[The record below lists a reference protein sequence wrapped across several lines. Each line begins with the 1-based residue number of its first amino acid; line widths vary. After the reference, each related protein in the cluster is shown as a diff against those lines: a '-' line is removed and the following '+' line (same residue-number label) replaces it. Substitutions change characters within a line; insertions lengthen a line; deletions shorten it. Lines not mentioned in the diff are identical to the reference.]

1 MGSDPIVQGMR
12 NHLKLKSHLRC
23 VTDPNDVMKKDT
35 PSSRRKFL
43 REVAATSMA
52 TAAMPIAS
60 LAAREKAE
68 DRILRY
74 EKPISANDK
83 IRIGVIGYGVQGHF
97 DLETALKVPGVELAG
112 ICDLYTGRIE
122 NAKEKFGNDLYT
134 TRNYQDLLARKDID
148 AVLIC
153 TMDVW
158 HARITLDALAK
169 GKHVYCEKP
178 MVYKIAEGYPVM
190 AAAKKSGK
198 VLQVGSQRVSSIGYL
213 KAKELLAAG
222 EIGKLNMVNAVYD
235 RQSSIGAWEYT
246 IPKDA
251 DAATTNWEKFIEAT
265 EKMAFDAKKFFWWR
279 AFREVGTGVA
289 GDLFIH
295 LLSGSHLITNS
306 KGPESI
312 YSTGQFSYWKDGRN
326 MPDVMS
332 GVLQYP
338 DSKEHAAFQM
348 TLQVNFIS
356 GTGGQEVI
364 QLVGS
369 EGIIVVKGNDIT
381 VKHSLM
387 PEAPGFGGY
396 DSLFTFSSKMQ
407 ADLQKEYDAKWT
419 MEQRTRK
426 TKEDILFKA
435 PAGYSDHLDHFT
447 NFFDAIRTNK
457 PVVEDAEFGFR
468 AAAPA
473 LACNESYFKKK
484 IIHWDPVQLKLK

>member
-1 MGSDPIVQGMR
+1 MK
-12 NHLKLKSHLRC
+12 NN
-23 VTDPNDVMKKDT
+23 NDA
-35 PSSRRKFL
+35 SSRRRFL
-43 REVAATSMA
+43 QKIGATTLLSA
-52 TAAMPIAS
+52 TAPLAS
-60 LAAREKAE
+60 LANQHKAE
-68 DRILRY
+68 ERLLQY
-74 EKPISANDK
+74 SKPITANDT

-97 DLETALKVPGVELAG
+97 DLATALKMPGVELAG
-112 ICDLYTGRIE
+112 ICDLYAGRLE
-122 NAKEKFGNDLYT
+122 NAREQFGKELFT
-134 TRNYQDLLARKDID
+134 TNNYKELLDKPDID
-148 AVLIC
+148 AVLVC
-153 TMDVW
+153 TTDVW

-178 MVYKIAEGYPVM
+178 MVYKISEGHPVIE
-190 AAAKKSGK
+190 ASRKSGK
-198 VLQVGSQRVSSIGYL
+198 VLQVGSQRVSSIGYA

-251 DAATTNWEKFIEAT
+251 DALTTNWDKFIEVT

-279 AFREVGTGVA
+279 AFKEVGTGVA

-295 LLSGSHLITNS
+295 LLSGTHLITNS

-332 GVLQYP
+332 GVMQYP
-338 DSKEHAAFQM
+338 STAEHDAFQL

-364 QLVGS
+364 KLIGS
-369 EGIIVVKGNDIT
+369 EGVIEVNGNNIT
-381 VKHSLM
+381 VKHSIM

-396 DSLFTFSSKMQ
+396 DSVFTFAKSMQTEMQ
-407 ADLQKEYDAKWT
+407 AEYDAKWT
-419 MEQRTRK
+419 PEQRKRK
-426 TKEDILFKA
+426 TKDDIIFKA
-435 PAGYSDHLDHFT
+435 PVGYSDHLDHFT
-447 NFFDAIRTNK
+447 NFFDAIRTGK
-457 PVVEDAEFGFR
+457 TVVEDATFGFR

-473 LACNESYFKKK
+473 LACNESYFSKK
-484 IIHWDPVQLKLK
+484 IIQWDPVKMKLK

>member
-1 MGSDPIVQGMR
+1 MR
-12 NHLKLKSHLRC
+12 K
-23 VTDPNDVMKKDT
+23 DNDA
-35 PSSRRKFL
+35 SRRRFL
-43 REVAATSMA
+43 QKIAATSLA
-52 TAAMPIAS
+52 TAATPLTS

-68 DRILRY
+68 ERILRY
-74 EKPISANDK
+74 EKQTSANDK

-97 DLETALKVPGVELAG
+97 DLDTALKVPGVELAG
-112 ICDLYTGRIE
+112 ICDLYTGRLE
-122 NAKEKFGNDLYT
+122 NAKERFGNDLYT
-134 TRNYQDLLARKDID
+134 TRNYKDLLDKKDID

-153 TMDVW
+153 THDVW
-158 HARITLDALAK
+158 HERISLDALAK

-213 KAKELLAAG
+213 KAKEMLAAG

-251 DAATTNWEKFIEAT
+251 DAMTTNWDKFIEAT

-279 AFREVGTGVA
+279 AFKEVGTGVA

-306 KGPESI
+306 KGPVSV

-356 GTGGQEVI
+356 GTGGQEII

-369 EGIIVVKGNDIT
+369 EGIIVVKGNDLTI
-381 VKHSLM
+381 KHSLL
-387 PEAPGFGGY
+387 PEAPGLGGY
-396 DSLFTFSSKMQ
+396 DSLFTFSKKMQ

-419 MEQRTRK
+419 VEQRNRK
-426 TKEDILFKA
+426 TKGDIIFKA
-435 PAGYSDHLDHFT
+435 PDGYSDHLDHLT
-447 NFFDAIRTNK
+447 NFFDAIRTGK
-457 PVVEDAEFGFR
+457 PVIEDAEFGFR

-473 LACNESYFKKK
+473 LACNESYFKKQ
-484 IIHWDPVQLKLK
+484 IVRWDPVQMKLK

>member
-1 MGSDPIVQGMR
+1 M
-12 NHLKLKSHLRC
+12 K
-23 VTDPNDVMKKDT
+23 NDN
-35 PSSRRKFL
+35 SSRRKFL
-43 REVAATSMA
+43 QQIGATSLVAASS
-52 TAAMPIAS
+52 PFAS
-60 LAAREKAE
+60 LAAQQKAE
-68 DRILRY
+68 ERILQY
-74 EKPISANDK
+74 ERPFAANDK
-83 IRIGVIGYGVQGHF
+83 VRIGVIGYGVQGHF
-97 DLETALKVPGVELAG
+97 DLNTALKVPGVELAG
-112 ICDLYTGRIE
+112 ICDLYPGRLD
-122 NAKEKFGNDLYT
+122 NAKEQYGKDLFT
-134 TRNYQDLLARKDID
+134 TRNYKELLTKNDID

-153 TMDVW
+153 THDVW
-158 HARITLDALAK
+158 HARMSLDALAA

-178 MVYKIAEGYPVM
+178 MVYKISEGYPVM

-198 VLQVGSQRVSSIGYL
+198 VFQVGSQRVSSLGYA

-251 DAATTNWEKFIEAT
+251 DASTTDWEKFIAIT
-265 EKMAFDAKKFFWWR
+265 GQKMPYDGKKFFWWR
-279 AFREVGTGVA
+279 AFKEVGTGVA

-295 LLSGSHLITNS
+295 LLSGTHFMTNS

-312 YSTGQFSYWKDGRN
+312 YSTGQFSYWNDGRN

-332 GVLQYP
+332 GVMQYP
-338 DSKEHAAFQM
+338 NSPEHPAFQL

-369 EGIIVVKGNDIT
+369 EGMIQVQGNNIT

-396 DSLFTFSSKMQ
+396 DSVFTFSKSMQ
-407 ADLQKEYDAKWT
+407 EEMQKDYDAKWT
-419 MEQRTRK
+419 PEQRKRK
-426 TKEDILFKA
+426 TKEDIVFKV

-447 NFFDAIRTNK
+447 NFFDAIRTGK

-468 AAAPA
+468 AAVPA
-473 LACNESYFKKK
+473 LACNDSYFTKK
-484 IIHWDPVQLKLK
+484 IIKWDPVAMKLK